1 MADISQEQY
10 EEYRSGLKQM
20 RMLDDTL
27 MKCVFKGNKPIVE
40 LVLRILLQRDDLEV
54 VSFTVSKEYKNL
66 RGHSVCL
73 DVFAVDKDGKHY
85 DIEVQCDDRGADPKR
100 ARFNSSMMDIEM
112 LGKGQDYDAL
122 KESITIFITKNDV
135 FKKGKVLYH
144 FIRTEE
150 ESGEPLGDGSHIIY
164 ANASYVGDDA
174 VGWLMSDLRETDPRK
189 MHYDVLAARVYYLK
203 CNPEGEKEMC
213 EIMEKIVEKR
223 AQKAR
228 QAGIQ
233 EGRLEGIQE
242 GIQTG
247 IQKGIQEG
255 RLEGIQISIR
265 LCRQF
270 GLSNEQIIEQIASE
284 YEISK
289 KEAAKYVYA
298 E

>member
-1 MADISQEQY
+1 MVNISQEQY
-10 EEYRSGLKQM
+10 EEYRSGLKKM

-27 MKCVFKGNKPIVE
+27 MKCVFRGSKPSVD
-40 LVLRILLQRDDLEV
+40 LVLRIILQRNDLEV

-66 RGHSVCL
+66 QGHSVCL

-112 LGKGQDYDAL
+112 LGKGQGYDTL

-135 FKKGKVLYH
+135 FKKGKAIYH
-144 FIRTEE
+144 FIRTEK

-174 VGWLMSDLRETDPRK
+174 VGWLMSDLREPDPQK
-189 MHYDVLAARVYYLK
+189 MHYDVLAKRVYYLK
-203 CNPEGEKEMC
+203 YDPEGEKEMC
-213 EIMEKIVEKR
+213 EIMEKIVERR
-223 AQKAR
+223 AKKAH

-233 EGRLEGIQE
+233 EGRLEGRQE
-242 GIQTG
+242 GR
-247 IQKGIQEG
+247 QEG
-255 RLEGIQISIR
+255 RLEGLEKGIKLLIAAYR
-265 LCRQF
+265 KL
-270 GLSNEQIIEQIASE
+270 GMTNEQIVEQIAAE
-284 YEISK
+284 YEIPQS
-289 KEAAKYVYA
+289 EVAKYVFT